1 MTTGPTST
9 ETTATPSDPEDVK
22 IITLARSALARTSAP
37 QGACVRDTDGR
48 TYAASSVALE
58 HLTLSA
64 VAVAVAMAV
73 SSGAEGLEAVAV
85 ATDDEP
91 DPYALDADLAVVRD
105 LAGDGVAV
113 WAVDPRGVVRG
124 RVLT

>member
-1 MTTGPTST
+1 MSAGPST
-9 ETTATPSDPEDVK
+9 PPTEMPSDPEDVK
-22 IITLARSALARTSAP
+22 IITLARSALARTGAA

-48 TYAASSVALE
+48 TYAATSVALE

-73 SSGAEGLEAVAV
+73 SSGAGGLEAVAV
-85 ATDDEP
+85 ATDDDP
-91 DPYALDADLAVVRD
+91 DPYAFDADLDVVRD
-105 LAGDGVAV
+105 LGGEGVAV
-113 WAVDPRGVVRG
+113 WATDPRGVVRG

>member
-1 MTTGPTST
+1 MSEQPVGPT
-9 ETTATPSDPEDVK
+9 DPEDVK
-22 IITLARSALARTSAP
+22 IITLARSALARTSTP

-48 TYAASSVALE
+48 TYAATNVDLP

-73 SSGAEGLEAVAV
+73 SSGAEGLEAVAL
-85 ATDDEP
+85 ATTDDP
-91 DPYALDADLAVVRD
+91 DPYALDADLDVVRD
-105 LAGDGVAV
+105 LGGPGLAV
-113 WAVDPRGVVRG
+113 WAIDPRGVVRA

>member
-1 MTTGPTST
+1 VSADSTTPGA
-9 ETTATPSDPEDVK
+9 EAPSDPEDVK
-22 IITLARSALARTSAP
+22 IITLARSALARTSAT

-48 TYAASSVALE
+48 TYAATSVALA

-73 SSGAEGLEAVAV
+73 SSGAEGIEAVALST
-85 ATDDEP
+85 ADEP
-91 DPYALDADLAVVRD
+91 DPYALDADLGVVRD
-105 LAGDGVAV
+105 LAGEGVAL

-124 RVLT
+124 RVLS

>member
-1 MTTGPTST
+1 MST
-9 ETTATPSDPEDVK
+9 ASADTPSDPEDVK
-22 IITLARSALARTSAP
+22 IITLARSALARTGAP

-48 TYAASSVALE
+48 TYAGTNVALA

-64 VAVAVAMAV
+64 VEVAVAMAV
-73 SSGAEGLEAVAV
+73 SSGAEGLEAVAL
-85 ATDDEP
+85 ATADDP
-91 DPYALDADLAVVRD
+91 DPYALDGDLDVVRD
-105 LAGDGVAV
+105 LGGPDVAV